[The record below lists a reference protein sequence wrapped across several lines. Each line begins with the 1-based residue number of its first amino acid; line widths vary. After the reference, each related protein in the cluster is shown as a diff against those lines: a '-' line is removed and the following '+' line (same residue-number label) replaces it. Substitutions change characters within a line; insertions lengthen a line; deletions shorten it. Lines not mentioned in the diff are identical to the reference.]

1 MKQTTKAGS
10 SNKTCLPIKSIMTT
24 DVITVHPEML
34 IFDAIQLLPK
44 YKVSGLPVVDV
55 ENRLV
60 GILTEKDVLKIL
72 TKSRINYHDTVAQYM
87 TKDVVAFAET
97 DSAITVSK
105 FFETN
110 PIRRV
115 PIVRDGKLIG
125 VVSRRDIIRLIL
137 EAKSHLSAYR
147 FS

>member
-1 MKQTTKAGS
+1 MKQTFNPNASTF
-10 SNKTCLPIKSIMTT
+10 LPVKSIMTT
-24 DVITVHPEML
+24 EVITVHPDTL
-34 IFDAIQLLPK
+34 ILDAIQLLPK

-55 ENRLV
+55 DNRLV

-72 TKSRINYHDTVAQYM
+72 TKAQIHYHDTVAQYM
-87 TKDVVAFAET
+87 TKDVVAFSEN
-97 DSAITVSK
+97 DSAITVCK

-125 VVSRRDIIRLIL
+125 IVSRRDIIRLIL
-137 EAKSHLSAYR
+137 EAKSHLAAFR